1 MSPLLKGIA
10 IGFSIA
16 APVGSIGVLCIRR
29 SLAEGS
35 LMGLFT
41 GLGAATAD
49 AANPDDSSPL
59 NRVAQHNLCVVMPG
73 GHFLTAD
80 HGDYSI
86 AH

>member
-16 APVGSIGVLCIRR
+16 APVGPIGVLCIRR

-35 LMGLFT
+35 CMGLFT
-41 GLGAATAD
+41 GLGAATAG
-49 AANPDDSSPL
+49 AANPVDSSPL
-59 NRVAQHNLCVVMPG
+59 NRVAQHNLCIVIPG
-73 GHFLTAD
+73 GHFLTTNRV
-80 HGDYSI
+80 DYSI